1 MKRILIVLLLL
12 LITVG
17 CKQKEQVKVE
27 VIIESHY
34 KSRELVDGKA
44 VEKSHLIVY
53 FETMEDELY
62 TVALANNDLFMSVK
76 YPIGAKLIVD
86 QDALKPYTP

>member
-34 KSRELVDGKA
+34 KSRELVNGRV
-44 VEKSHLIVY
+44 VETAHLVVY
-53 FETMEDELY
+53 FETTKDELY
-62 TVALANNDLFMSVK
+62 TVKLSSNELFMSVK
-76 YPIGAKLIVD
+76 YPIGSKLIVD
-86 QDALKPYTP
+86 QEALKPYTP